1 MFISSNW
8 MQYYEDL
15 KKKGTFVRDFGRH
28 QEEIPLNGE
37 GTLQ

>member
-1 MFISSNW
+1 MLHMFISSSW

-15 KKKGTFVRDFGRH
+15 KKKGSFVE
-28 QEEIPLNGE
+28 EEIHLNGE